1 MMQAF
6 DTVTTDELVALP
18 PTIFASFV
26 GRNTSIDLRV
36 ICAAVSTSVWKS
48 IRQPSSVLS
57 AVASTSRCPAPASGK
72 MWWML
77 FPAVS

>member
-18 PTIFASFV
+18 PTIFASSV
-26 GRNTSIDLRV
+26 GTNTSVGLRV
-36 ICAAVSTSVWKS
+36 ICAAVSTFAWKS

-57 AVASTSRCPAPASGK
+57 AVESTRPIPGTGIWK
-72 MWWML
+72 D
-77 FPAVS
+77 VV